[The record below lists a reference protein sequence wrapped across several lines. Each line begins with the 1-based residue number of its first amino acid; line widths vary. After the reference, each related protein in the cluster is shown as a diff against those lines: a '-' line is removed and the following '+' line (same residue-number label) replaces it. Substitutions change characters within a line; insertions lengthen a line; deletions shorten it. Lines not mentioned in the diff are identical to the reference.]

1 MTADSSNG
9 TPQTGGEATA
19 VMLVFQEVLRD
30 PAFASALVP
39 LLAMNKR
46 DASATRSFTDGN
58 E

>member
-1 MTADSSNG
+1 MTADYGDG
-9 TPQTGGEATA
+9 THQTADEATT
-19 VMLVFQEVLRD
+19 VMRVFQEVLRD

-39 LLAMNKR
+39 LLVMNKP